1 VPDRTFLC
9 VTNLDTEPGLYIS
22 GSITRLTPCDSSF
35 WVSARPHFVLSLQV
49 ATVDEEIKLIEK
61 KVKLTRL
68 EKELKDL
75 EAK

>member
-1 VPDRTFLC
+1 
-9 VTNLDTEPGLYIS
+9 
-22 GSITRLTPCDSSF
+22 
-35 WVSARPHFVLSLQV
+35 VLSLQV